1 MKMSIPTENSAASI
15 TRIMRKMCIRDRGDR
30 VKHNV
35 FGQGTVDEA
44 KRMGNDTMLTISVD
58 NGQVK
63 KVMANFARIE
73 KL

>member
-1 MKMSIPTENSAASI
+1 MSNDLNKVLINAE
-15 TRIMRKMCIRDRGDR
+15 
-30 VKHNV
+30 
-35 FGQGTVDEA
+35 DEA
-44 KRMGNDTMLTISVD
+44 KRMGNDTMLTISFD

>member
-1 MKMSIPTENSAASI
+1 MSLY
-15 TRIMRKMCIRDRGDR
+15 
-30 VKHNV
+30 
-35 FGQGTVDEA
+35 FQGLSLQRDEA
-44 KRMGNDTMLTISVD
+44 KRMGNDTMLTISFD

>member
-1 MKMSIPTENSAASI
+1 MAAARTAPVASGI
-15 TRIMRKMCIRDRGDR
+15 VFAAGDR

-35 FGQGTVDEA
+35 FGEGTVADA
-44 KRMGNDTMLTISVD
+44 KRMGNDTMLTINFD
-58 NGQVK
+58 NGQSK